1 MQVALYA
8 RVSTERQE
16 QQGTVASQ
24 LDALTRWACEQHHD
38 VVDAYVCV
46 DDGYSGA
53 RLDRPGLDRL
63 RDGADA
69 GAFEAALV
77 LCPDRLARKYAYQI
91 LILEELERFGVQ
103 VIFLDQPL
111 SDDPQARLLTQI
123 QGAVAE
129 YERIKIAE
137 RYRRGKL
144 FRARQGEVCWG
155 KVPYGYRRIPRRD
168 GVPAHV
174 EVSEP
179 EAQVVRQIFRWHV
192 DEHLSVR
199 QITLRLTESPY
210 VTATGLPRWGTG
222 TVTRMLH
229 NEAYIGTMYYNRR
242 ESIRC
247 ESKSA
252 SRRRRPS
259 MRYQDRPAAE
269 WIPLPVPPIIDAELF
284 RRSQAIHYDNSRFS
298 PRHLKSGQS
307 GHYLLR
313 RLVRCR
319 VCDLAMSC
327 HRMRGSNGTF
337 HHYYYC
343 VGHDVLVARRA
354 IGPCPQRNLRSD
366 ELDAL
371 VWSEVRRHLENPA
384 LIREGYARLQ
394 AQGSPGDDGM
404 ADELA
409 ALKKQ
414 LAELD
419 REEHRLLDAYQ
430 AGLVDLEQLR
440 QRQGRLRQRR
450 AHVNG
455 SIEVLHTERK
465 TAQQQ
470 AQLQADLETFVDRIR
485 GPLATLDFD
494 ARQQLVRTVLE
505 RVMVEDGR
513 VDIHFAIPLPEPP
526 PDTTNPSVSA
536 HFRLRSSGN
545 DWGRQLPVAGRQAE
559 PGAGLR
565 QGGNVLI
572 VPGSCSWSGGAS
584 DGDRD
589 AREALAALGS
599 GSTSRTVN
607 RGRQPAARVRRYA
620 PALQVTAAAD
630 RAGSPCGPA
639 GKLARLQL
647 QNVQLLEHRSVVAEN
662 RYSRLD
668 LTQARARGGPARF
681 TCLASGSSCPTA
693 ENVDKEGGRGLT
705 Y

>member
-8 RVSTERQE
+8 RVSSERQE

-24 LDALTRWACEQHHD
+24 LDALTRWAREQHHD

-63 RDGADA
+63 RDGAEA

-77 LCPDRLARKYAYQI
+77 LCPDRLARKYAYQV

-144 FRARQGEVCWG
+144 FRARQGEVFWW

-199 QITLRLTESPY
+199 QIALRLTESPH
-210 VTATGLPRWGTG
+210 VTATGLPRWSTS
-222 TVTRMLH
+222 TVTRMLN

-242 ESIRC
+242 ESV
-247 ESKSA
+247 SAKSH
-252 SRRRRPS
+252 STPRRRRPS
-259 MRYQDRPAAE
+259 MRQQDRPTAE
-269 WIPLPVPPIIDAELF
+269 WIPLPVPPIIDADLF

-298 PRHLKSGQS
+298 PRHLKSG
-307 GHYLLR
+307 HYLLR
-313 RLVRCR
+313 RVVRCR

-327 HRMRGSNGTF
+327 HRMRGRNGTF

-343 VGHDVLVARRA
+343 AGHDVLYARRA
-354 IGPCPQRNLRSD
+354 VGCCPQRNLRSD
-366 ELDAL
+366 ELDEL
-371 VWSEVRRHLENPA
+371 VWGEVRRHLENPA

-394 AQGSPGDDGM
+394 VRAESPTDDGL
-404 ADELA
+404 ADDVA
-409 ALKKQ
+409 ALEKQ

-430 AGLVDLEQLR
+430 AGLVDLDQLR

-455 SIEVLHTERK
+455 SIEALHTERK
-465 TAQQQ
+465 TTQQQ
-470 AQLQADLETFVDRIR
+470 AQLQVDLETFVDRIR

-513 VDIHFAIPLPEPP
+513 VDIHFAIPLPDPP
-526 PDTTNPSVSA
+526 SDTTNPSVST
-536 HFRLRSSGN
+536 HFQLRSNGSDDVAVVQQPVEATNSATGSP
-545 DWGRQLPVAGRQAE
+545 GRADVLNGRRQGRYAGRGI
-559 PGAGLR
+559 GAG
-565 QGGNVLI
+565 I
-572 VPGSCSWSGGAS
+572 VVKGQS
-584 DGDRD
+584 
-589 AREALAALGS
+589 E
-599 GSTSRTVN
+599 
-607 RGRQPAARVRRYA
+607 
-620 PALQVTAAAD
+620 
-630 RAGSPCGPA
+630 
-639 GKLARLQL
+639 
-647 QNVQLLEHRSVVAEN
+647 
-662 RYSRLD
+662 
-668 LTQARARGGPARF
+668 
-681 TCLASGSSCPTA
+681 
-693 ENVDKEGGRGLT
+693 
-705 Y
+705 

>member
-1 MQVALYA
+1 
-8 RVSTERQE
+8 
-16 QQGTVASQ
+16 
-24 LDALTRWACEQHHD
+24 
-38 VVDAYVCV
+38 
-46 DDGYSGA
+46 
-53 RLDRPGLDRL
+53 
-63 RDGADA
+63 
-69 GAFEAALV
+69 
-77 LCPDRLARKYAYQI
+77 
-91 LILEELERFGVQ
+91 
-103 VIFLDQPL
+103 
-111 SDDPQARLLTQI
+111 
-123 QGAVAE
+123 
-129 YERIKIAE
+129 
-137 RYRRGKL
+137 
-144 FRARQGEVCWG
+144 
-155 KVPYGYRRIPRRD
+155 
-168 GVPAHV
+168 
-174 EVSEP
+174 
-179 EAQVVRQIFRWHV
+179 
-192 DEHLSVR
+192 
-199 QITLRLTESPY
+199 
-210 VTATGLPRWGTG
+210 
-222 TVTRMLH
+222 MLH

-298 PRHLKSGQS
+298 PRHLKSGQA

-394 AQGSPGDDGM
+394 AQGGSPGDDGM

-526 PDTTNPSVSA
+526 PDTTNPSVSEGVPDLVEGRW
-536 HFRLRSSGN
+536 RL
-545 DWGRQLPVAGRQAE
+545 LPDCGIGQVFMRKGAATDEETLQDRARDIYGQQ
-559 PGAGLR
+559 PGAG
-565 QGGNVLI
+565 GMAG
-572 VPGSCSWSGGAS
+572 
-584 DGDRD
+584 
-589 AREALAALGS
+589 E
-599 GSTSRTVN
+599 
-607 RGRQPAARVRRYA
+607 GRA
-620 PALQVTAAAD
+620 T
-630 RAGSPCGPA
+630 AGSARRVA
-639 GKLARLQL
+639 G
-647 QNVQLLEHRSVVAEN
+647 
-662 RYSRLD
+662 
-668 LTQARARGGPARF
+668 
-681 TCLASGSSCPTA
+681 
-693 ENVDKEGGRGLT
+693 EG
-705 Y
+705 